1 MIQNYVQLNSFLFS
15 EVAVMIMTICI
26 MVIIFVAGFFLGRTM
41 RIKKLEDEWDKKLVE
56 YQKAINEILGKV
68 GIPESLRKEDEK

>member
-1 MIQNYVQLNSFLFS
+1 VIQNYVQLNSFLFS

-26 MVIIFVAGFFLGRTM
+26 MVLIFAMGFFLGRTM
-41 RIKKLEDEWDKKLVE
+41 RIKKLEDEWDKKLVG

-68 GIPESLRKEDEK
+68 GISESIRKEDKK